1 MIDGTKNHLI
11 EEKESFEIENQAPI
25 DHKAMDEALHHPDD
39 TNVSLTAGETTFF
52 PIVKDVNQEFTDQ
65 GYGPSIMLMIA
76 MTLCWSLMHISIKYM
91 FVQDPETTGFDVG
104 SVQGYGLC
112 LIFYPW
118 AKYSGVNCSL
128 LSFPPKV
135 RLWLISRVLLGLLNN
150 YALFTGIHL
159 VSLGKGVMIWSLGPL
174 FCFLVA
180 GLCLGDMIRPL
191 NVVLILAS
199 LAGVYLLTINKGDGE
214 VTTALE
220 YLGYFWLT
228 ASACFYGLLY
238 MIFRKMTL
246 YKVHPIISPLYL
258 GIGAVL
264 QTILLALF
272 DHYCLNLRHW

>member
-1 MIDGTKNHLI
+1 M
-11 EEKESFEIENQAPI
+11 
-25 DHKAMDEALHHPDD
+25 
-39 TNVSLTAGETTFF
+39 
-52 PIVKDVNQEFTDQ
+52 
-65 GYGPSIMLMIA
+65 
-76 MTLCWSLMHISIKYM
+76 
-91 FVQDPETTGFDVG
+91 
-104 SVQGYGLC
+104 
-112 LIFYPW
+112 
-118 AKYSGVNCSL
+118 

-150 YALFTGIHL
+150 YAFLTGIKL

-199 LAGVYLLTINKGDGE
+199 LAGIYLLTINMGNGE
-214 VTTALE
+214 VPTSLE

-246 YKVHPIISPLYL
+246 YKIHPLISPLYL
-258 GIGAVL
+258 GIGAVC
-264 QTILLALF
+264 QTILLALVASNKINF
-272 DHYCLNLRHW
+272 SHYTGGNIVYLTTIGLTCALGNIIVIASCKFFAARKMAAINYAENIFTLPADYFFYGYKFELTDAIGVGVIVLCMAAGAIQKILMH